1 MMVNLAIALP
11 GTFLNQLQSLPPEQI
26 QQVID
31 FVEFLN
37 KKYGSLSSDQLV
49 MQQPRI
55 LGLHQGAGWISDD
68 FNDPLPDDFWMGK
81 S

>member
-11 GTFLNQLQSLPPEQI
+11 GTLLNQLQALPPEQI

-31 FVEFLN
+31 FVEFLHQ
-37 KKYGSLSSDQLV
+37 KYGSLPLDQLV
-49 MQQPRI
+49 MQQPRT
-55 LGLHQGAGWISDD
+55 LGLHRGAGWISDD